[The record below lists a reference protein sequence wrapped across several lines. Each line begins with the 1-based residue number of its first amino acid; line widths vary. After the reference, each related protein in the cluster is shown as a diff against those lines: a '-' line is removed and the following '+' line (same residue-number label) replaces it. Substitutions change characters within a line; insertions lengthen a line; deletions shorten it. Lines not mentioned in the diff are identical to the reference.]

1 MRFSRV
7 VALAV
12 LGASVCFPLSSIAE
26 ETKKQKIEEMVDK
39 PVPKNDLDLNTIRRA
54 TLTEEQ
60 ATKQLKYMM
69 VKAWERIEP
78 DLLERGS
85 FKPMGM
91 ILQPDGEF
99 KPLRVEGQGQ
109 FKQEFAMNGIVESL
123 KEIARTRSVWAVGI
137 IWVTGAKQA
146 DGTYYKQIMVL
157 TEHIAGWARHWAY
170 PYKLVDGEVKLGSS
184 VETSVKPVYFK

>member
-26 ETKKQKIEEMVDK
+26 ENKKQKIEEMVDK
-39 PVPKNDLDLNTIRRA
+39 PVPKNEVDLNSIRRGK
-54 TLTEEQ
+54 LTEEQ
-60 ATKQLKYMM
+60 ATAQLKFMM
-69 VKAWERIEP
+69 VKGWERIED
-78 DLLERGS
+78 DLIERGS

-99 KPLRVEGQGQ
+99 KPLRIEGQDEYN
-109 FKQEFAMNGIVESL
+109 QEFVLNGIVESL
-123 KEIARTRSVWAVGI
+123 KEIAKTRSVWAVGI
-137 IWVTGAKQA
+137 IWVTGKKQQ

-170 PYKLVDGEVKLGSS
+170 PYKLVDGEIKLGSS
-184 VETSVKPVYFK
+184 IETQVKPIYFK